1 MGRKAVTIDTFASE
15 VDKILQE
22 YGDDVEKNMKEIV
35 RSVAKK
41 GATAVK
47 NQARSAQKG
56 KKYPGTWTYE
66 VEPSRLRTEAT
77 IDSKKPGLPHLL
89 EHGHA
94 LRNGGRTGAFT
105 HIAPVEQ
112 EVISDF
118 ERQVMA
124 KL

>member
-1 MGRKAVTIDTFASE
+1 MGRRAVTIDSFAAE

-22 YGDDVEKNMKEIV
+22 YGDDVEQNMQNIV

-47 NQARSAQKG
+47 NSARGAQKG
-56 KKYPGTWTYE
+56 KKYPGTWTSE
-66 VEPSRLRTEAT
+66 VENSRFRAEAT
-77 IDSKKPGLPHLL
+77 IYSKKPGLPHLL

-94 LRNGGRTGAFT
+94 LRNGGRTGART
-105 HIAPVEQ
+105 HIAPVEA

-118 ERQVMA
+118 ERQVMS